1 MTRDMIERQLAE
13 DRNWLLTR
21 PEFMRFVYFEILSG
35 CGIYQ
40 RTREEPNVLY
50 LEGRRSLGL
59 DILSRLSPLKGE
71 PHDIIAAAIE
81 SGMKLT
87 QGATDERRSNPRPD
101 SE

>member
-1 MTRDMIERQLAE
+1 MNRDMIEHQLKE
-13 DRNWLLTR
+13 DRDWLLTR

-40 RTREEPNVLY
+40 RTREEPHVLY

-59 DILSRLSPLKGE
+59 DILSRLSPSKGE

-87 QGATDERRSNPRPD
+87 QGASDVRRSNPRTEP
-101 SE
+101 E